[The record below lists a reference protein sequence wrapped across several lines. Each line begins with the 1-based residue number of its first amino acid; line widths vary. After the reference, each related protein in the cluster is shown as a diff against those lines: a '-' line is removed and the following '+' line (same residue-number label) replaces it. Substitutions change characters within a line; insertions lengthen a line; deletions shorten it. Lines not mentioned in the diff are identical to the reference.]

1 MDKQEQNLIAL
12 MDLAVNG
19 RMQGV
24 DQPDYPRLLTLA
36 RKHHVDNLLYHAVK
50 KLPPPQQPQPQFL
63 GALRKLAYAAA
74 ARDALQ
80 EKESAQVL
88 AAFDGAAVRV
98 LPLKGSCL
106 KRVYPSPEM
115 RHMSDTDLLIA
126 PSQAQQAHR
135 ILEGLHFTEQHSN
148 DESTDL
154 YRSDSGFL
162 LELHK
167 SLVREGANQAGRD
180 YLAGLMDQAQPVSEG
195 SAVLALPHVEHY
207 TYLICH
213 ALKHFL
219 GGGIGIRTILD
230 LWLCRKHWAMDDT
243 VLQERLR
250 QLGLEVFTAR
260 LEELGQV
267 WFGDREADEFTDS
280 LGDYLFGSGAYG
292 SFSNKAENLF
302 LGRSGGNRF
311 AYWRGRIFPPLKVM
325 SGYFPVLKKCPILL
339 PAFWF
344 LRWIQ
349 ALTQR
354 REKLKTELRTVSAAD
369 EAQALCKRE
378 FYRQCGVLSL
388 WLNGRGGQTD

>member
-1 MDKQEQNLIAL
+1 MEKQERNLIAL

-19 RMQGV
+19 RMRAV

-36 RKHHVDNLLYHAVK
+36 RKPHVDNLLYQAVK
-50 KLPPPQQPQPQFL
+50 KLPPSQQPQPQFL
-63 GALRKLAYAAA
+63 SALRKLAYAAA

-80 EKESAQVL
+80 EKEREQVL
-88 AAFDGAAVRV
+88 AAFDGAGVRV

-106 KRVYPSPEM
+106 KRIYPSPEM

-135 ILEGLHFTEQHSN
+135 ILEGLHFTAQHSN
-148 DESTDL
+148 DENTDL
-154 YRSDSGFL
+154 YRSEGGFS

-167 SLVREGANQAGRD
+167 SLAGEGMNQTGRD
-180 YLAGLMDQAQPVSEG
+180 YLVGLMDLAQPVSEG
-195 SAVLALPHVEHY
+195 SAVLILPDVEHY

-219 GGGIGIRTILD
+219 GGGTGIRTILD
-230 LWLCRKHWAMDDT
+230 LWLCRKYWAMDDT

-250 QLGLEVFTAR
+250 KLGLDVFAAR

-267 WFGDREADEFTDS
+267 WFGDRENDEFTDA

-292 SFSNKAENLF
+292 SFGNKAENLF
-302 LGRSGGNRF
+302 LGRSGSRRF
-311 AYWRGRIFPPLKVM
+311 AYWRRRIFPPRKVM
-325 SGYFPVLKKCPILL
+325 SGYFPVLKKAPILL
-339 PAFWF
+339 PFFWF
-344 LRWIQ
+344 WRWIQ
-349 ALTQR
+349 TLTQR

-369 EAQALCKRE
+369 EAQAQRKRE
-378 FYRQCGVLSL
+378 FYRQCGVLSI
-388 WLNGRGGQTD
+388 WQNGPDK